1 MKEKVYLQITSGRG
15 PAECCRVVALVL
27 ERIVRQAQA
36 SGLKVEM
43 IEREVGPVN
52 RTLLS
57 ATIALQGAASGE
69 LADEWEGTV
78 QWIAQSPYRIYH
90 KRKNWFVG
98 VHSFVL
104 SESQEATE
112 RDFRYET
119 LRASGP
125 GGQHVNKTESA
136 IRITHLPT
144 GTVVECQD
152 ERSQHKNR
160 DRAMKILRS
169 RLYEAE
175 QERQNAAIAKERKS
189 QVGTGDRSGKIRTY
203 NFPQNRVTDHRLT
216 GDSKNFNIAAIMNG
230 DLDPLIDALT
240 LNQQAQR
247 LQEGAE

>member
-36 SGLKVEM
+36 SGLKMEM

-125 GGQHVNKTESA
+125 GGPHVNKTESA
-136 IRITHLPT
+136 VRAVHIPSGMSVEGRVAESRGGRWMHRLMIIKVICLPT
-144 GTVVECQD
+144 TSPC
-152 ERSQHKNR
+152 
-160 DRAMKILRS
+160 
-169 RLYEAE
+169 
-175 QERQNAAIAKERKS
+175 
-189 QVGTGDRSGKIRTY
+189 
-203 NFPQNRVTDHRLT
+203 
-216 GDSKNFNIAAIMNG
+216 GDSSFPKEES
-230 DLDPLIDALT
+230 L
-240 LNQQAQR
+240 R
-247 LQEGAE
+247 LLPTF

>member
-136 IRITHLPT
+136 VRAVHIPSGNECGSFRPT
-144 GTVVECQD
+144 FT
-152 ERSQHKNR
+152 
-160 DRAMKILRS
+160 M
-169 RLYEAE
+169 AE
-175 QERQNAAIAKERKS
+175 QEAGNGTPVGETF
-189 QVGTGDRSGKIRTY
+189 VMDDGTGDDSGAGK
-203 NFPQNRVTDHRLT
+203 L
-216 GDSKNFNIAAIMNG
+216 
-230 DLDPLIDALT
+230 
-240 LNQQAQR
+240 
-247 LQEGAE
+247 E